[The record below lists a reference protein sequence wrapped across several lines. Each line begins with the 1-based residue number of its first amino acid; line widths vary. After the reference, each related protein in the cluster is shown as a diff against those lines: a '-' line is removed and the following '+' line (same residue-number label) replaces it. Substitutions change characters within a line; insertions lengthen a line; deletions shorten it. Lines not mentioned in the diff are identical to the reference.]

1 MTTKILLDT
10 CELTG
15 TECKFCSTEVQ
26 FRPYTSVVKENGVFK
41 PTGHGN
47 KRCIVGQICNTAP
60 IGTNPWISEM
70 NTCPVL
76 WSKAR
81 YGAIPVGEKVV
92 EKKKPVKKVAKK
104 VKVVKKPVVKEKK
117 KVISKPTRKSI
128 KK

>member
-1 MTTKILLDT
+1 M
-10 CELTG
+10 
-15 TECKFCSTEVQ
+15 
-26 FRPYTSVVKENGVFK
+26 VKENGVFK

-92 EKKKPVKKVAKK
+92 EKKKKTVGKPADKVK
-104 VKVVKKPVVKEKK
+104 KVVKKSAKK
-117 KVISKPTRKSI
+117 IIKKPTRKSV